1 MGENMSLNGEKR
13 EFKGQNLGFGENDSQ
28 GNLTNFEAKNS
39 NLNDDLTSRKTLN
52 PSAITN
58 ENPIESRYTRVS
70 WLIGDEMLRILGQLK
85 VIIFGLGGVGGVC
98 VDALYRTGFKD
109 FTFVDADSFE
119 STNLNR
125 QLHSEY
131 VGEAKARVFERIY
144 GGKGIVACVDE
155 GFLREFKLSNFDII
169 IDAIDDISAKVALV
183 GIVDMQKQIF
193 VSSTG
198 GARKI
203 DPTRIK
209 IAPLSKSYGD
219 ALAKKFRYEL
229 KKAGLKAD
237 FEVVFSDEKPMCREL
252 GSFMGVTASFG
263 LALASLILRKVL
275 EKYGSK
281 C

>member
-1 MGENMSLNGEKR
+1 MGENMSLDGKKP
-13 EFKGQNLGFGENDSQ
+13 EFKGQNSAFGENDTQSNLANFKGQ
-28 GNLTNFEAKNS
+28 NSKLKDNLTSPKA
-39 NLNDDLTSRKTLN
+39 LN
-52 PSAITN
+52 PSTITN
-58 ENPIESRYTRVS
+58 ENPIESRYKRVS
-70 WLIGDEMLRILGQLK
+70 WLIGDEMLRILGRLK
-85 VIIFGLGGVGGVC
+85 VIIFGLGGVGGIC

-109 FTFVDADSFE
+109 LTFVDADSFE

-125 QLHSEY
+125 QLHSEHI
-131 VGEAKARVFERIY
+131 GEAKARVFERIY

-169 IDAIDDISAKVALV
+169 IDAIDDIPAKVALV
-183 GIVDMQKQIF
+183 RAVDMQRQIF
-193 VSSTG
+193 ASSTG
-198 GARKI
+198 GARRL
-203 DPTRIK
+203 DPTKIA
-209 IAPLSKSYGD
+209 IAPLYKTHTD

-237 FEVVFSDEKPMCREL
+237 FEVVFSDEKPLCREL

-275 EKYGSK
+275 EKYGTK

>member
-1 MGENMSLNGEKR
+1 MSLNGKKR
-13 EFKGQNLGFGENDSQ
+13 EFNGQNSGFGKNDIQ
-28 GNLTNFEAKNS
+28 GNLTNFGAKNS
-39 NLNDDLTSRKTLN
+39 NLNDDLTSSKTLK

-58 ENPIESRYTRVS
+58 ENPIESRYTRIS

-85 VIIFGLGGVGGVC
+85 VVIFGLGGVGGIC

-144 GGKGIVACVDE
+144 GGRGVVACVDE

-169 IDAIDDISAKVALV
+169 IDAIDDIPAKVALASLAS
-183 GIVDMQKQIF
+183 DRQIF
-193 VSSTG
+193 VSATG
-198 GARKI
+198 GAKKI

-229 KKAGLKAD
+229 KKAGQKAD
-237 FEVVFSDEKPMCREL
+237 FEVVFSDEKPLCREL

-263 LALASLILRKVL
+263 LALSSLVLRKVL
-275 EKYGSK
+275 EKYGTK